1 MSAVLGKRT
10 KNYYPYSHNQLSV
23 DNPFRVISST
33 FNQDKPESSYQNEQN
48 NNNNI
53 SSNPSK
59 LLNKPY
65 ERKGRTFSQDL
76 ISSDNYSKY
85 TNKRYSMRFQ
95 NKDHIRDLFKNNYDE
110 TQNYYIESTNKK
122 EDKPLIYSTYTTSK
136 YRRKKENNNVKE
148 IESNLNGEK
157 ISNIDLVEYYEENC
171 KMIKNYAYKENQN
184 IKFRNY
190 MEDKGRSILNIKG
203 DPDKALFCLF
213 DGHGGDQVSKYL
225 QNNFIKY
232 FKEMLPFNNV
242 NESLI
247 KLFKNLDEKL
257 KELNY
262 YQVGATAC
270 IIYITK
276 EKRQR
281 VLYSANVGDTRSVLI
296 SKNDVKRLSYDHRAD
311 DKNEYKR
318 IVNDGGI
325 VFGGRVYGS
334 LMLAR
339 SFGDWQLKSYG
350 VSCEPH
356 ITRINITD
364 KDKYVIV
371 ATDGIWDV
379 FEDVDVLDI
388 SKKFDNS
395 KELCNKLV
403 YQSIEKGSM
412 DNISC
417 FVISL

>member
-148 IESNLNGEK
+148 ETNNLNGEK
-157 ISNIDLVEYYEENC
+157 ISNINLTEYYEENC
-171 KMIKNYAYKENQN
+171 KIIKNYTYKENQN
-184 IKFRNY
+184 IKYRNY

-225 QNNFIKY
+225 QNNFINY

-262 YQVGATAC
+262 YQVGSTAC

-276 EKRQR
+276 EKGQR
-281 VLYSANVGDTRSVLI
+281 VLYSANVGDTRSILI

-318 IVNDGGI
+318 IVSDGGI

-350 VSCEPH
+350 VTCKPH

-371 ATDGIWDV
+371 ATDGIWDI
-379 FEDVDVLDI
+379 FKDEDVLDI

>member
-1 MSAVLGKRT
+1 
-10 KNYYPYSHNQLSV
+10 
-23 DNPFRVISST
+23 
-33 FNQDKPESSYQNEQN
+33 
-48 NNNNI
+48 
-53 SSNPSK
+53 
-59 LLNKPY
+59 
-65 ERKGRTFSQDL
+65 
-76 ISSDNYSKY
+76 
-85 TNKRYSMRFQ
+85 MRFQ

-184 IKFRNY
+184 IKYRDY

-276 EKRQR
+276 EKGQR

>member
-1 MSAVLGKRT
+1 MSAFLGNRT
-10 KNYYPYSHNQLSV
+10 TKYYPYSHNQLSV
-23 DNPFRVISST
+23 DNPFRVIGST
-33 FNQDKPESSYQNEQN
+33 FNQDQPKSPIQNDQY
-48 NNNNI
+48 NNNI
-53 SSNPSK
+53 TSTPSK
-59 LLNKPY
+59 LSNKSN
-65 ERKGRTFSQDL
+65 ERKGRQSSQDL
-76 ISSDNYSKY
+76 IYSDNYPRFS
-85 TNKRYSMRFQ
+85 NKRYSMRFQ

-110 TQNYYIESTNKK
+110 TQNYYVESTNKK
-122 EDKPLIYSTYTTSK
+122 EDKPLTYSTYTTSK
-136 YRRKKENNNVKE
+136 YRRNRENNNTKE
-148 IESNLNGEK
+148 IASNLNGEK
-157 ISNIDLVEYYEENC
+157 ISNIDLTEYYEENC
-171 KMIKNYAYKENQN
+171 KIIKNYAYKENQN
-184 IKFRNY
+184 IKYRDY
-190 MEDKGRSILNIKG
+190 MEDKGRAILNIKG
-203 DPDKALFCLF
+203 DPEKVLFCLF
-213 DGHGGDQVSKYL
+213 DGHGGDQVSKFL
-225 QNNFIKY
+225 QNNFINY
-232 FKEMLPFNNV
+232 FKEMLPFDNV

-247 KLFKNLDEKL
+247 RLFKNLDQKL

-276 EKRQR
+276 EKGQK

-296 SKNDVKRLSYDHRAD
+296 SKNGVKRLSYDHRAD

-318 IVNDGGI
+318 IVGDGGI

-339 SFGDWQLKSYG
+339 SFGDWQLKNYG
-350 VSCEPH
+350 VNCEPH

-364 KDKYVIV
+364 NDKYVIV

-379 FEDVDVLDI
+379 FQDMDVFDI

>member
-184 IKFRNY
+184 IKYRNY

-276 EKRQR
+276 KK
-281 VLYSANVGDTRSVLI
+281 D
-296 SKNDVKRLSYDHRAD
+296 
-311 DKNEYKR
+311 NEFY
-318 IVNDGGI
+318 I
-325 VFGGRVYGS
+325 
-334 LMLAR
+334 
-339 SFGDWQLKSYG
+339 QQ
-350 VSCEPH
+350 
-356 ITRINITD
+356 T
-364 KDKYVIV
+364 
-371 ATDGIWDV
+371 
-379 FEDVDVLDI
+379 
-388 SKKFDNS
+388 
-395 KELCNKLV
+395 
-403 YQSIEKGSM
+403 
-412 DNISC
+412 
-417 FVISL
+417 

>member
-1 MSAVLGKRT
+1 MSGFLGKRT

-23 DNPFRVISST
+23 DNPFRVMGSA
-33 FNQDKPESSYQNEQN
+33 FNQDQPKSSNQNEQN

-53 SSNPSK
+53 SSTPSK
-59 LLNKPY
+59 LSNKPY
-65 ERKGRTFSQDL
+65 ERKERKLSQKL
-76 ISSDNYSKY
+76 ISSDNYYKY
-85 TNKRYSMRFQ
+85 SNKRYLMRFQ

-110 TQNYYIESTNKK
+110 TQNYYVESTNKK
-122 EDKPLIYSTYTTSK
+122 EEKPMTYSVYTTSK
-136 YRRKKENNNVKE
+136 YRRKKENDNIKE
-148 IESNLNGEK
+148 VTNNLNGEK
-157 ISNIDLVEYYEENC
+157 ISNIDLTEYYEDNC
-171 KMIKNYAYKENQN
+171 KIIKNFAYKENQN
-184 IKFRNY
+184 IKYRNY

-203 DPDKALFCLF
+203 DQDKALFCLF

-225 QNNFIKY
+225 QNNFINY

-262 YQVGATAC
+262 FQVGATAC

-276 EKRQR
+276 EKGQR
-281 VLYSANVGDTRSVLI
+281 VLYSANVGDTRSILI
-296 SKNDVKRLSYDHRAD
+296 SRNDVKRLSYDHRAD

-318 IVNDGGI
+318 IVSDGGI

-364 KDKYVIV
+364 KDKYE
-371 ATDGIWDV
+371 DV
-379 FEDVDVLDI
+379 FDI

>member
-157 ISNIDLVEYYEENC
+157 ISNIDFAEYYEENC
-171 KMIKNYAYKENQN
+171 NIIKSYAYKESQN
-184 IKFRNY
+184 IKYRDY

-276 EKRQR
+276 EKGQR

-371 ATDGIWDV
+371 ATDGIWDI
-379 FEDVDVLDI
+379 FKDEDVFDI

>member
-1 MSAVLGKRT
+1 MSAFLGKRT
-10 KNYYPYSHNQLSV
+10 KNYYPYSHNQLSL
-23 DNPFRVISST
+23 DNPFRAIGST
-33 FNQDKPESSYQNEQN
+33 FNQDQPKSPIQNEQN
-48 NNNNI
+48 DNNNF
-53 SSNPSK
+53 SSTPSK
-59 LLNKPY
+59 LSDKTNV
-65 ERKGRTFSQDL
+65 RKGRKFSQDL

-85 TNKRYSMRFQ
+85 SNKRYSMRFQ
-95 NKDHIRDLFKNNYDE
+95 NKDHIHDLFKNNYDE
-110 TQNYYIESTNKK
+110 TQNYYVERTNKK
-122 EDKPLIYSTYTTSK
+122 EDKPLTYSTYTTSK
-136 YRRKKENNNVKE
+136 YRRNKENNKAKE

-157 ISNIDLVEYYEENC
+157 ISNIDSTEYYEENC
-171 KMIKNYAYKENQN
+171 KIIKNYAYKESQN
-184 IKFRNY
+184 IKYRDY

-225 QNNFIKY
+225 QNNFINY

-276 EKRQR
+276 EKGQR

-318 IVNDGGI
+318 IVSDGGI

-350 VSCEPH
+350 VSCVPH

-379 FEDVDVLDI
+379 FEDIDTLDI

>member
-1 MSAVLGKRT
+1 MSAFLGKRT
-10 KNYYPYSHNQLSV
+10 KNYYPYNHNQLSL
-23 DNPFRVISST
+23 DNPFRAIGST
-33 FNQDKPESSYQNEQN
+33 FNQDQPKSPIQNEQN
-48 NNNNI
+48 DSNNI
-53 SSNPSK
+53 SSTPSK
-59 LLNKPY
+59 LSDKTNV
-65 ERKGRTFSQDL
+65 RKGRKFSQDL

-85 TNKRYSMRFQ
+85 SNKRYSMRFQ

-110 TQNYYIESTNKK
+110 TQNYYVERTNKK

-136 YRRKKENNNVKE
+136 YRRNKENNKAKE

-157 ISNIDLVEYYEENC
+157 ISNIDSTEYYEENC
-171 KMIKNYAYKENQN
+171 KIIKNYAYKESQN
-184 IKFRNY
+184 IKYRDY

-225 QNNFIKY
+225 QNNFINY

-276 EKRQR
+276 EKGQR
-281 VLYSANVGDTRSVLI
+281 ILYSANVGDTRSVLI

-318 IVNDGGI
+318 IVSDGGI

-350 VSCEPH
+350 VSCVPH

-379 FEDVDVLDI
+379 FEDIDTLDI